1 MSHTPGPWKSCHK
14 SNDFGEGHEAS
25 IYQVRGK
32 GHLIASLNNGAIG
45 NGMDP
50 DTFHANASLIAAA
63 PDILESLL
71 DYYHLPEVWV
81 NDPDGTVADAV
92 KAEVRERARAAIAKA
107 TGEDSV

>member
-1 MSHTPGPWKSCHK
+1 MPATATVCLPMQMGGVARATPCH
-14 SNDFGEGHEAS
+14 
-25 IYQVRGK
+25 
-32 GHLIASLNNGAIG
+32 LNNGAIG

-107 TGEDSV
+107 TGQDSV